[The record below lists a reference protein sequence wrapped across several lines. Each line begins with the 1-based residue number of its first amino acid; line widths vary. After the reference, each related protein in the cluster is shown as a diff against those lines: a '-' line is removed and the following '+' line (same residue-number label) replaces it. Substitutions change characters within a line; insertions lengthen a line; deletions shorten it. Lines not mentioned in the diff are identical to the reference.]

1 MRKIA
6 FVVACTI
13 WLLLSF
19 TLLSEAVLPGLS
31 GKVTSQT
38 APSSCQLID
47 ISESPQVYIAQAAPA
62 NQQKP
67 QASPSTQP
75 APQPPSQ
82 PQANQSQPQTVSSP
96 SPPPPAPPP
105 PARRGEISF
114 NFDDADIYEV
124 AQTVFGDIVKAN
136 YIIDPKVK
144 GRVTFMGLDPSN
156 NLRLFLQIL
165 ATEGNLQVL
174 SSPHILVSDN
184 KEAKIQV
191 GRQVPIATSETL
203 TTTAPAQTTT
213 TIKYKDIGI
222 ILKVKPQINEGKEAE
237 QAG

>member
-13 WLLLSF
+13 WLLLSS

-38 APSSCQLID
+38 APSS
-47 ISESPQVYIAQAAPA
+47 
-62 NQQKP
+62 
-67 QASPSTQP
+67 
-75 APQPPSQ
+75 
-82 PQANQSQPQTVSSP
+82 
-96 SPPPPAPPP
+96 
-105 PARRGEISF
+105 
-114 NFDDADIYEV
+114 
-124 AQTVFGDIVKAN
+124 
-136 YIIDPKVK
+136 
-144 GRVTFMGLDPSN
+144 
-156 NLRLFLQIL
+156 
-165 ATEGNLQVL
+165 EGNLQVL

-213 TIKYKDIGI
+213 TIQYKDIGI